1 MLTKSEIDFYS
12 SAHHPYYI
20 VAPAYRQT
28 SAGVRALHY
37 LCHILNE
44 AGYEA
49 YVTTDVTSSYLRTP
63 LLTDGIRNRHA
74 TTDRLPIMVYP
85 EVVPGNPL
93 NGQVVARWLL
103 NKPGHLGGD
112 KTFPASE
119 LLFFWDTWV
128 LTEPLPAERL
138 SFPVVDS
145 RIFNNRNNPHDK
157 HREAFC
163 YYAHKFIRFGGVID
177 PYLTENGITL
187 CQDVARPP
195 EEIAAILRQCKVLYC
210 YEPSTLVREAQAC
223 GCQIIYIS
231 TPYLDTLNN
240 AHGIEMCIRA
250 DQIRDTPVPD
260 FDSTGF
266 EAFQAVERADAW
278 RIVDNFINI
287 TQNAARRSATP
298 ENKNQ
303 QVFNQALQAYQ
314 NADYAAAIEL
324 FSSLLEATPDAPL
337 PYAYLS
343 FVCAAQGLNDEA
355 GDFLA
360 QAESLAPGRQDFRAA
375 LGEAFLKAG
384 NAPYAVH
391 YLNAAISAQ
400 PDLFHAYPALA
411 EGLRQTGQIEAAI
424 ALLRSAAGMPS
435 GAQANIRTQLLE
447 SLANQG
453 NLEAFGKSCLAFATG
468 PAEYSLAIRMLAR
481 SDNDP
486 AQMLSTID
494 FLRDNLPVTSP
505 DETPGNPS
513 VSRPAR
519 AQTTIAFLVSNFQ
532 REGCLGRLEALLANL
547 PPETFFTLVIDNDP
561 QAESHESAQRC
572 ALLVDR
578 WLAINQQSDN
588 EALNRLA
595 EFSPDILIDLDG
607 YSAAQRLTLFS
618 MAEVPCK
625 LSWSDLPLPP
635 LAQSSRLLA
644 GKALLLPGKMTD
656 TKLLATLPGLGELY
670 QLPAISP
677 ETRPL
682 PQVPITTFG
691 CLTPVIQV
699 SQDSWQLF
707 AQLLAMTP
715 AANLTINL
723 AELGDSAAEYI
734 RSIFAGSGVAP
745 DRLNF
750 IHACDEA
757 ALCRHW
763 LNIRIGLAPL
773 HGTGDQALPTSLW
786 MNRPYV
792 ALNSEHLWSRR
803 PAALLESIG
812 HPEWAPGDRDGYLA
826 VARQLA
832 THSDETPTLREQ
844 MQAAG
849 LCDASAFTL
858 GFAQT
863 LRATCCQGMQ

>member
-1 MLTKSEIDFYS
+1 MLRKNSIDFYCS
-12 SAHHPYYI
+12 HHHPYYI
-20 VAPAYRQT
+20 VAPPYRQS
-28 SAGVRALHY
+28 SAGIRALHY
-37 LCHILNE
+37 LCHIINE
-44 AGYEA
+44 SGYEA
-49 YVTTDVTSSYLRTP
+49 YISESVTSPHLRTP
-63 LLTDGIRNRHA
+63 KLEEKIRTKHLIAGRI
-74 TTDRLPIMVYP
+74 PIVVYP
-85 EVVPGNPL
+85 EIVKGNPL
-93 NGQVVARWLL
+93 EGEVVVRWLL

-112 KTFPASE
+112 KTYPKSD
-119 LLFFWDTWV
+119 LIFFWDYWV
-128 LTEPLPAERL
+128 LTENLQAERL
-138 SFPVVDS
+138 WFPVVDT
-145 RIFNNRNNPHDK
+145 RIFNNINNHYDTS
-157 HREAFC
+157 RDGYC
-163 YYAHKFIRFGGVID
+163 YYAHKYLVFGGKIPEEVA
-177 PYLTENGITL
+177 TNGISL
-187 CQDVARPP
+187 CQDIPRTA
-195 EEIAAILRQCKVLYC
+195 EEIAQILRRAKVLYC
-210 YEPSTLVREAQAC
+210 YEPSTIIQEAYAC
-223 GCQIIYIS
+223 GCQVIYIAS
-231 TPYLDTLNN
+231 EYLESFNWAEGANHVIDESSIGKLPVPNFDSAAFVQRVAQEKIDAWGIIQNFIDLTQTEAQRRNN
-240 AHGIEMCIRA
+240 A
-250 DQIRDTPVPD
+250 
-260 FDSTGF
+260 
-266 EAFQAVERADAW
+266 ERG
-278 RIVDNFINI
+278 
-287 TQNAARRSATP
+287 
-298 ENKNQ
+298 NQ
-303 QVFNQALQAYQ
+303 QIFNQALQAYQ

-324 FSSLLEATPDAPL
+324 FSCLLEATPDAPL

-691 CLTPVIQV
+691 CLTPAIQV

-763 LNIRIGLAPL
+763 PNIRIGLAPL

-812 HPEWAPGDRDGYLA
+812 HPEWAPADRDGYLA

-832 THSDETPTLREQ
+832 THSNETPALRKQ

-858 GFAQT
+858 GFVQT
-863 LRATCCQGMQ
+863 LRATCGQGMQ